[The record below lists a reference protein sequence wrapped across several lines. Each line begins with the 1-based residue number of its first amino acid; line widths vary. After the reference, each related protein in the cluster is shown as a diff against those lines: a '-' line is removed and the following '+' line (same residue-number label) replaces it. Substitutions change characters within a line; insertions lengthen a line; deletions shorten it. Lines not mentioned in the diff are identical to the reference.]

1 MFDKIKNTVS
11 NISKIAVEK
20 KISEEELNGILEEF
34 EINLL
39 ECELP
44 FNLVEKLSQDLR
56 NELINNTFS
65 RNTEF
70 NKIIK
75 DRFTLSINNIFDQI
89 EEIDSIIAVV
99 MYRIKTAQNFSGRNE
114 AVLNVL
120 EDVVNEFTKMD

>member
-1 MFDKIKNTVS
+1 MFDKIRNTVS

-56 NELINNTFS
+56 NELSNMKWNKNGNKKLSLDKESPFINPLFLY
-65 RNTEF
+65 F
-70 NKIIK
+70 
-75 DRFTLSINNIFDQI
+75 
-89 EEIDSIIAVV
+89 
-99 MYRIKTAQNFSGRNE
+99 
-114 AVLNVL
+114 
-120 EDVVNEFTKMD
+120 

>member
-1 MFDKIKNTVS
+1 MFDKIRNTVS

-20 KISEEELNGILEEF
+20 KISEEELNRTLEEF

-70 NKIIK
+70 NK
-75 DRFTLSINNIFDQI
+75 
-89 EEIDSIIAVV
+89 
-99 MYRIKTAQNFSGRNE
+99 
-114 AVLNVL
+114 
-120 EDVVNEFTKMD
+120 